1 MNVQDVIKKSIE
13 LDRNFDAR
21 LSLLRDLSYRILDDD
36 KNIYSFDDIIR
47 FLKEVWSAEV
57 EAENAYR
64 MVMTNRQGEIS
75 DEMNKNCYQII
86 KKYKISDLDILGY
99 FTRAMMYVEK
109 DPKKWA
115 ELQREEDEID
125 DMKIALWER
134 RKKI

>member
-1 MNVQDVIKKSIE
+1 MSIQDVIKKSIE

-21 LSLLRDLSYRILDDD
+21 LSILRDLSYRILEDD
-36 KNIYSFDDIIR
+36 KNIYSFNDIIR

-75 DEMNKNCYQII
+75 DEMNRNCYQIVR
-86 KKYKISDLDILGY
+86 KHRISDLDIRGY

-125 DMKIALWER
+125 DKKIALWESR
-134 RKKI
+134 QKL

>member
-1 MNVQDVIKKSIE
+1 MSIQDVIKKSIE

-21 LSLLRDLSYRILDDD
+21 LSILRDLSYRILEDD
-36 KNIYSFDDIIR
+36 KNIYSFNDIIR

-64 MVMTNRQGEIS
+64 MVMTNKQGEIS
-75 DEMNKNCYQII
+75 DEMNRNCYQIVR
-86 KKYKISDLDILGY
+86 KHRISDLDIRGY

-125 DMKIALWER
+125 DKKIALWESR
-134 RKKI
+134 QKL